1 MQKKNFG
8 ASKKVQ
14 DAIRYHT
21 TGNMEMDNFAK
32 IIYLADKIEENRNY
46 EEVETLRDMANQNLD
61 SAILFVLD
69 FTIQKSI
76 KKQTLIHKNTV
87 DLRNILLIGLKL
99 N

>member
-1 MQKKNFG
+1 M
-8 ASKKVQ
+8 
-14 DAIRYHT
+14 
-21 TGNMEMDNFAK
+21 AK
-32 IIYLADKIEENRNY
+32 
-46 EEVETLRDMANQNLD
+46 QNLD